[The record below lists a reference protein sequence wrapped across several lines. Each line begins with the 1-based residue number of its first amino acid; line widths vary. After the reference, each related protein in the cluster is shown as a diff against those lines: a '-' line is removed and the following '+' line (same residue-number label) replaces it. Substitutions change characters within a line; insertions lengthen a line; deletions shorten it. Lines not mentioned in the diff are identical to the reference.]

1 MVELISETNFGRVE
15 RFQHSDGL
23 YYAVKRFAPRA
34 GVFSADDLVKLK
46 QRFAREVKVQRGL
59 DPSMFIPIVN
69 SDVSAEQPWFV
80 MPLADMVL
88 PDHFAT
94 MRADNNE
101 MLKTLGQ
108 ILDALALLHSLGYV
122 HRDLKPANIL
132 LHQGRWKL
140 SDFGLVLPAPSGST
154 KLSSTMSAWG
164 TRDYCAPE
172 QTVEFS
178 KVTAAADIYAFGC
191 ILHDLFDGRQRVPHL
206 RQTCF
211 GPVGTIIERCTET
224 NPAKRFKSLNGL
236 REALFGVLALQPRP
250 ILNAPTSQADEQL
263 AVKVASMETMSNADI
278 EELVHF
284 LNGVAHPAHAT
295 QVFTAMNDERIA
307 LLHQRNP
314 DAWHDFALKYCE
326 WVSTPNF
333 DWNYCDVLIERLA
346 RIVTL
351 GAVEVQAMALLAAAR
366 LGRGHNRFYVMN
378 RVVNLCGPSL
388 PDNVA
393 HRLAIEILA
402 ADAQDDFRGC
412 ATVVRRQPSEYHPRI
427 AAAIPEVQP
436 PPPPPVPLY

>member
-1 MVELISETNFGRVE
+1 MRELISETNFGRVE
-15 RFQHSDGL
+15 RFQHTDGNH
-23 YYAVKRFAPRA
+23 YAVKFFAPRA
-34 GVFSADDLVKLK
+34 GVFTADELVKLK
-46 QRFAREVKVQRGL
+46 QRFAREVKVQREL
-59 DPSMFIPIVN
+59 DSTMFIPIVN
-69 SDVSAEQPWFV
+69 ADVVADPPWFI
-80 MPLADMVL
+80 MPLAEKTL
-88 PDHFAT
+88 TDHFPA

-172 QTVEFS
+172 QTVEFG

-191 ILHDLFDGRQRVPHL
+191 ILHDLFDGNQRVPHL

-211 GPVGTIIERCTET
+211 GPLGAIIERCTET
-224 NPAKRFKSLNGL
+224 KPEKRFKSLNGL
-236 REALFGVLALQPRP
+236 REAIFGVLAMQPRP
-250 ILNAPTSQADEQL
+250 ILNAPTSRADEQL
-263 AVKVASMETMSNADI
+263 AVKVSAMETMSDADI
-278 EELVHF
+278 EELAHF
-284 LNGVAHPAHAT
+284 LNGLADPAGAT
-295 QVFTAMNDERIA
+295 QIFTAMNDERIT

-314 DAWHDFALKYCE
+314 DAWQDFALKYCE
-326 WVSTPNF
+326 WAGSAGF

-346 RIVTL
+346 RIFAL
-351 GAVEVQAMALLAAAR
+351 GTVEVQATSMLAAAR

-378 RVVNLCGPSL
+378 RVVNLCGPTL

-393 HRLAIEILA
+393 HRIAIEILA
-402 ADAQDDFRGC
+402 AEAQDDFHGC
-412 ATVVRRQPSEYHPRI
+412 ATVVHRQPSEYHPRI
-427 AAAIPEVQP
+427 AAAIPVVP
-436 PPPPPVPLY
+436 PPPPIPTL